1 MLVALTGATG
11 FVGGHALRE
20 LLARGHKVRVL
31 VRDKARLA
39 EEFRDRT
46 DVVTGGLEST
56 TAVDELVSGADVVLH
71 LAGVI
76 KALNR
81 PEFMAVNAHGA
92 EHLAQA
98 ALQAGVGRFVLVSS
112 LAARERDISDY
123 AASKAIGEDR
133 VKEVY
138 AGADKG
144 EVVIVRPPAVYGPGD
159 EATLPLIR
167 ELTKRMTLMTGT
179 SAQRLSLIHAE
190 DLAGALAAAVE
201 GAGVANATYE
211 LDDGTEGGYT
221 HSDLAQAVKPVT
233 GKAPVMLHI
242 PRAVLWLA
250 ALGCEGWMALSRK
263 AVILNRGKVRELYH
277 DDWVSAGARF
287 DETGAWTPRLNFEQG
302 FARTLSWYR
311 DNGWLPAA

>member
-1 MLVALTGATG
+1 MTGATG

-39 EEFRDRT
+39 GEFSERVE
-46 DVVTGGLEST
+46 VVTGGLENT
-56 TAVDELVSGADVVLH
+56 TAVDELVGGADAVLH

-76 KALNR
+76 KALDR
-81 PEFMAVNAHGA
+81 RAFMAVNADGA
-92 EHLAQA
+92 DQLAQA
-98 ALQAGVGRFVLVSS
+98 ARRAGVNRLVLVSS

-123 AASKAIGEDR
+123 AASKAAGEDR
-133 VKEVY
+133 VKQAY
-138 AGADKG
+138 AGVDKG
-144 EVVIVRPPAVYGPGD
+144 ELVIMRPPAVYGPGD

-201 GAGVANATYE
+201 GAGEASATYE
-211 LDDGTEGGYT
+211 LDDGTEGGYS
-221 HSDLAQAVKPVT
+221 HADLAQAVKPVT
-233 GKAPVMLHI
+233 GKTPVMLHI
-242 PRAVLWLA
+242 PRVVLWLA

-287 DETGAWTPRLNFEQG
+287 DETGAWTPKLNFEQG